1 MEPVTILPPRNGW
14 MLALGSGIITLLLAM
29 VAVFLPLFEQVS
41 KSAFVGWLL
50 LIAGAAEAAFGI
62 ARKRDSVGR
71 ASMMSGLITAAAGL
85 ILVLRPELG
94 FFPVAPLVAAWLL
107 IRGGCLLISAY
118 PMRSDRAG
126 IWLFIAAA
134 ADILLGLLL
143 VMGLRITTFIAVLL
157 GPTFEMIASF
167 ALVLAVSFAFTGISQ
182 IAISI
187 IQRQQV
193 TSSTSHIPHPQR

>member
-1 MEPVTILPPRNGW
+1 
-14 MLALGSGIITLLLAM
+14 
-29 VAVFLPLFEQVS
+29 
-41 KSAFVGWLL
+41 
-50 LIAGAAEAAFGI
+50 
-62 ARKRDSVGR
+62 
-71 ASMMSGLITAAAGL
+71 
-85 ILVLRPELG
+85 
-94 FFPVAPLVAAWLL
+94 
-107 IRGGCLLISAY
+107 
-118 PMRSDRAG
+118 MRSDRAG

-143 VMGLRITTFIAVLL
+143 MMGLRITTFIAVLL